1 MITEE
6 ERREREI
13 RQKLDEVVGADFDA
27 PLGRGVGQW
36 LRARWI
42 KWLLGALFGVLAML
56 LIVYIIESHSL
67 PAAQPAPAKKPV
79 PVLII
84 PLR

>member
-1 MITEE
+1 
-6 ERREREI
+6 
-13 RQKLDEVVGADFDA
+13 
-27 PLGRGVGQW
+27 
-36 LRARWI
+36 
-42 KWLLGALFGVLAML
+42 ML

-84 PLR
+84 PVR